1 MIRNERQYRITKA
14 EAGKFQRALDGWD
27 PTPPEGVDPAI
38 HAAQKSALESQFR
51 DLKRDVAEYEA
62 LRSGRQQ
69 VLEVD
74 SFEDFPDALVRARI
88 AAGLSQ
94 KELGER
100 LG

>member
-62 LRSGRQQ
+62 LRELLAASRTEDPYEPPVVFMSWYRRVSG
-69 VLEVD
+69 L
-74 SFEDFPDALVRARI
+74 L
-88 AAGLSQ
+88 
-94 KELGER
+94 
-100 LG
+100 